1 MQLKVH
7 ENPYI
12 IDEQNDIA
20 DPIMKTIKKYK
31 HHSSML
37 LFNSSLSNL
46 KSFSFN

>member
-7 ENPYI
+7 ENSYI

-20 DPIMKTIKKYK
+20 DAIMKTIKKYK
-31 HHSSML
+31 HHSSIL
-37 LFNSSLSNL
+37 LINSSLSNL